1 MNHFTISMMVH
12 LWILSTVLRTLGLS
26 NDLITYSIPQY
37 KRRLTVDKMQLK
49 MNRDLILIGKISYS
63 QICPQIL

>member
-1 MNHFTISMMVH
+1 MVH

-37 KRRLTVDKMQLK
+37 KRRLTVDEMQLK
-49 MNRDLILIGKISYS
+49 MNRDLILFGKISCS
-63 QICPQIL
+63 QICHQIL